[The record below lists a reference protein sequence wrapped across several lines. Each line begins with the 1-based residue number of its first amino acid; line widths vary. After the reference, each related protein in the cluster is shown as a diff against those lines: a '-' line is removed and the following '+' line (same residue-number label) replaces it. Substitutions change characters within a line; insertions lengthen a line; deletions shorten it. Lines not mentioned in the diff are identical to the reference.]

1 MKDIFSM
8 RSMLRLKEFNKKN
21 LICEH
26 SANGIQITWFNP
38 NFTGM
43 RGPEPNLKMHWHTF
57 YEVHFILDGFVRYQ
71 GGDGQ
76 STVVNAGEF
85 IFIPPRHEHVMTE
98 ESDTFK
104 KIGLAFSVSE
114 SDAISYVFPE
124 QIYCMP
130 ITEEIADLFS
140 VISLALERTNGSE
153 VSIIIN
159 SILSLILFLSDRVID
174 RTEYSAIAGTDERVA
189 RAKRF
194 IEDNTMRNVSVGEV
208 ASFVCLS
215 TKQLGRLFRE
225 AEGMTVS
232 EFIAR
237 HRCKR
242 AKVLLEENELS
253 LSQIAEALAF
263 PNEYNFNRYFKR
275 TEGITPGVY
284 RKVKGRT

>member
-1 MKDIFSM
+1 
-8 RSMLRLKEFNKKN
+8 
-21 LICEH
+21 
-26 SANGIQITWFNP
+26 
-38 NFTGM
+38 
-43 RGPEPNLKMHWHTF
+43 
-57 YEVHFILDGFVRYQ
+57 
-71 GGDGQ
+71 
-76 STVVNAGEF
+76 
-85 IFIPPRHEHVMTE
+85 MTE

-104 KIGLAFSVSE
+104 KIGLAFSVTE

-124 QIYCMP
+124 QIYRMP

-174 RTEYSAIAGTDERVA
+174 RTEDSAIAGTDERVA

-242 AKVLLEENELS
+242 AKMLLEENELS
-253 LSQIAEALAF
+253 LAQIAEALAF